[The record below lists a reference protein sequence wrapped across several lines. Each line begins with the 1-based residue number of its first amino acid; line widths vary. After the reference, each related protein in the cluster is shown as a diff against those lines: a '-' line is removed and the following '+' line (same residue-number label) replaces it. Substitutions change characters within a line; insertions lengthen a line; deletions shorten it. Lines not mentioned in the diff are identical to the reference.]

1 MERVRDCIKSGDHY
15 KLDPSIDNGKW
26 FAAKVLK
33 ESSDLQ
39 ENGNLTLPPFIPSTG
54 RRAFPPNNIPSLF
67 NYGHVH
73 YYALESILL
82 NLVNTEDTQDEL
94 GHMTDKAMKNGRK
107 YVDSGFVHDMMDI
120 T

>member
-1 MERVRDCIKSGDHY
+1 MVCRKG
-15 KLDPSIDNGKW
+15 
-26 FAAKVLK
+26 LK

-39 ENGNLTLPPFIPSTG
+39 ENGNLTLPQFIPSSG

-73 YYALESILL
+73 YYALESTLL
-82 NLVNTEDTQDEL
+82 NLDYTEDVQDEL

-107 YVDSGFVHDMMDI
+107 
-120 T
+120 